1 MVYRVND
8 IGCLCVPGLWK
19 ASVEPWQLPGA
30 AIIPFLGLMGVLVV
44 GWWQIVRRRLD
55 VLALMFPAYF
65 LVYSHWVCDQPG
77 GRFMLP
83 MLPIIVA
90 CVWYGLAT
98 LVRRRATIVF
108 GLLIGV
114 HLAQAGGYWLLVD
127 APRAYQNHRNWSL
140 VDRLAGQIRE
150 RHGEVAL
157 ASSVEQG
164 CHGLWLELD
173 WSYPLRNLEMQ
184 FGPRVVWIV
193 EPAGCRPPRGFS
205 VKRVDG
211 AVQLAARNPE
221 KPHRQAVNHASATT
235 KPSEATAVA
244 GNP

>member
-1 MVYRVND
+1 
-8 IGCLCVPGLWK
+8 
-19 ASVEPWQLPGA
+19 
-30 AIIPFLGLMGVLVV
+30 
-44 GWWQIVRRRLD
+44 
-55 VLALMFPAYF
+55 
-65 LVYSHWVCDQPG
+65 
-77 GRFMLP
+77 
-83 MLPIIVA
+83 
-90 CVWYGLAT
+90 
-98 LVRRRATIVF
+98 
-108 GLLIGV
+108 
-114 HLAQAGGYWLLVD
+114 
-127 APRAYQNHRNWSL
+127 
-140 VDRLAGQIRE
+140 LAGQIRE